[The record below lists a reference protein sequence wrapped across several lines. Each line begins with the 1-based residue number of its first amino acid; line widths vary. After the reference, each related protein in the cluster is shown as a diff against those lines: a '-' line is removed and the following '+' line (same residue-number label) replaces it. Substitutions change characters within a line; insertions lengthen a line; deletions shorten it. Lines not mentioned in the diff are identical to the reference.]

1 MLHDGDF
8 VEQGNCRYSSGLLPQ
23 EAPVMIAEQRKLFFS
38 FLSTVD
44 IDRFG
49 PAGSSAGVGRICP
62 PGCWGTP
69 TAAGSGLGSPEGIS
83 CVSLSCS
90 AQNASARGPLH

>member
-1 MLHDGDF
+1 
-8 VEQGNCRYSSGLLPQ
+8 
-23 EAPVMIAEQRKLFFS
+23 MIAEQRKLFFS
-38 FLSTVD
+38 FLSTVN

-69 TAAGSGLGSPEGIS
+69 TAAGSGLGSLEGTS
-83 CVSLSCS
+83 CASPSCS
-90 AQNASARGPLH
+90 AQSASARGPLH